1 MRIAVIGG
9 GLFGATAAIYA
20 ARAGHEVHLF
30 EARDGLMQGASL
42 TNSGR
47 CHRGQHYPRSASTG
61 RESRRAERSFRAEYG
76 SAVVDGGRQ
85 LYIVPDR
92 GSHVTVRE
100 FATFLDNEGLPFSE
114 DDGIFAVVEPR
125 INLDILAELVKRKVA
140 GAGINVHYCQR
151 ADTGMRDRFDRII
164 VATYSALN
172 DTLTELGCQP
182 AQYRFQVVERPIVR
196 LAPEFRDTSIVVIDG
211 PFGCVDP
218 YDDTGYHALGHV
230 TQTIHAQNTGTRA
243 IAPPHLAP
251 LVNEGFIPNAPYSRW
266 RETAEDLAR
275 YIPGGL
281 KVKEWMGSSYVT
293 RAVLAH
299 QEATDRR
306 PTLVQ
311 SVDAQISTIFSGK
324 LATCVAAARTI
335 CDSLANVEREVA

>member
-1 MRIAVIGG
+1 
-9 GLFGATAAIYA
+9 
-20 ARAGHEVHLF
+20 
-30 EARDGLMQGASL
+30 MQGASSHNL
-42 TNSGR
+42 AR
-47 CHRGQHYPRSASTG
+47 LHRGAHYPRHAETG

-100 FATFLDNEGLPFSE
+100 FATFLDNESLPFSE
-114 DDGIFAVVEPR
+114 DDGIFTVVEPR
-125 INLDILAELVKRKVA
+125 INLDILAELVKCKVA
-140 GAGINVHYCQR
+140 EAGVKVHLGQR
-151 ADTGMRDRFDRII
+151 ATSAMRDRFDRII

-172 DTLTELGCQP
+172 DTLAELGCLP

-211 PFGCVDP
+211 PFGCIDP

-243 IAPPHLAP
+243 IVPPHLAP

-266 RETAEDLAR
+266 RETADDLAR

-281 KVKEWMGSSYVT
+281 KVKEWMGSSYVV

-299 QEATDRR
+299 AESTDAR
-306 PTLVQ
+306 PSIVKRHDQ
-311 SVDAQISTIFSGK
+311 QVVSIMSGK
-324 LATCVAAARTI
+324 LGTACHCAREV
-335 CDSLANVEREVA
+335 CDSLHAEEREVA

>member
-1 MRIAVIGG
+1 
-9 GLFGATAAIYA
+9 
-20 ARAGHEVHLF
+20 
-30 EARDGLMQGASL
+30 MQGASSHNL
-42 TNSGR
+42 AR
-47 CHRGQHYPRSASTG
+47 LHRGAHYPRHAETG

-85 LYIVPDR
+85 LYIVPDQ

-114 DDGIFAVVEPR
+114 DDGIFTVVEPR
-125 INLDILAELVKRKVA
+125 INLDILAELVKRKVTE
-140 GAGINVHYCQR
+140 AGINVHYCRR
-151 ADTGMRDRFDRII
+151 ADAGMRDRFDRII
-164 VATYSALN
+164 VATYSSLN
-172 DTLTELGCQP
+172 DTLAELGCQP
-182 AQYRFQVVERPIVR
+182 AQYRFQVVEKPIVR

-243 IAPPHLAP
+243 IVPSHLVP

-266 RETAEDLAR
+266 RETADDLAR

-281 KVKEWMGSSYVT
+281 KVKEWMGSSYVM

-299 QEATDRR
+299 VEDSDRR
-306 PTLVQ
+306 PTLVHQ
-311 SVDAQISTIFSGK
+311 HSEQISSIFSGK
-324 LATCVAAARTI
+324 LSTCVVAAKSV
-335 CDSLANVEREVA
+335 CDSLLSTEMEAA